1 MKKIA
6 YTFAAAALL
15 VLAAA
20 VAGRIIGDPHALQ
33 GTAIKSWIS
42 LSSNLALIGI
52 LTTLL
57 ARNE

>member
-6 YTFAAAALL
+6 YTFAVAALL

-20 VAGRIIGDPHALQ
+20 FAGRLIGDPYALY

-42 LSSNLALIGI
+42 LSSNLALLGI
-52 LTTLL
+52 LATLL
-57 ARNE
+57 ARND